1 MDSVVHFEIPADDME
16 KAKKFYK
23 AVFGWKMTDASS
35 PQMKY
40 TMVET
45 TESGKE
51 GPKEP
56 GAINGGISQRM
67 QKGEGPRVV
76 VDVKSIE
83 ATAKKIVSNGGKT
96 LGQKMPVMDMGYY
109 MLCMDCEGNLI
120 SLWED
125 MKK

>member
-1 MDSVVHFEIPADDME
+1 MDSVVHFEIPAADME

-45 TESGKE
+45 TETGKD
-51 GPKEP
+51 GPKNP
-56 GAINGGISQRM
+56 GAINGGMTKRM
-67 QKGEGPRVV
+67 QKGESPRVV

-83 ATAKKIVSNGGKT
+83 ATAKKIVANGGKT
-96 LGQKMPVMDMGYY
+96 LSPKSPVMDMGFY
-109 MLCMDCEGNLI
+109 MLCQDCEGNLVG
-120 SLWED
+120 LWEN
-125 MKK
+125 K